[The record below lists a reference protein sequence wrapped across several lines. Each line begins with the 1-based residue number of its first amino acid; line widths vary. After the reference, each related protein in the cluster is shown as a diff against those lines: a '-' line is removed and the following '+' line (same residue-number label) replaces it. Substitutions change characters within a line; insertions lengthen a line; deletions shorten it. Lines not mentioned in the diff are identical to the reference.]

1 MPALEPTSISRIS
14 RISGIAL
21 SLLACLSMTASS
33 RALAAPAEAAQGP
46 EASDAE
52 AIFRRG
58 QAKYETAD
66 YNGAI
71 ELWTEAYALIDSTPE
86 NASIKALLIY
96 NLAQAHTKAFELD
109 EQVIHLKQAQQLL
122 ESFRDNLELLY
133 EDPEALAAE
142 SARVDENL
150 AELEA
155 QLAAVEAEPEPQP
168 EPPPPTVEPAPAP
181 EDEGPAKPIKPG
193 KPLIFAGAGVLAVGV
208 GGLATA
214 IAGVVIGTQANDVS
228 EVMDDPDARAEQF
241 ARGRTANLMLV
252 IGAIAAGTLMPT
264 GDALIGVGIARE
276 KRKQKAQQSAAS
288 LRLGPSLGGPW
299 GQGGGLSL
307 TGRF

>member
-1 MPALEPTSISRIS
+1 MPALEPTSISRIA
-14 RISGIAL
+14 AL
-21 SLLACLSMTASS
+21 SLFACLSMTASS
-33 RALAAPAEAAQGP
+33 SALAAPADAAESPG
-46 EASDAE
+46 AADAE
-52 AIFRRG
+52 SIFRRG

-71 ELWTEAYALIDSTPE
+71 ELWTEAYGLIDSTPE
-86 NASIKALLIY
+86 NASIKALIIY

-109 EQVIHLKQAQQLL
+109 DQVIHLKQAQRLL
-122 ESFRDNLELLY
+122 QSFRDNLELLY

-142 SARVDENL
+142 SARVEENL
-150 AELEA
+150 AQIDA
-155 QLAAVEAEPEPQP
+155 QLAAVEAEAEPEPQP
-168 EPPPPTVEPAPAP
+168 EPPPPTVEPETEP
-181 EDEGPAKPIKPG
+181 EEEGPPPKPLKPG

-228 EVMDDPDARAEQF
+228 EVMEDPEARAEQF
-241 ARGRTANLMLV
+241 ARGRTANLMLL
-252 IGAIAAGTLMPT
+252 IGGITAGALMPT

-276 KRKQKAQQSAAS
+276 KRKQKAQQTAAS
-288 LRLGPSLGGPW
+288 LRVGPNFGGSW

-307 TGRF
+307 SGRF

>member
-1 MPALEPTSISRIS
+1 MPALEPTSISRIA
-14 RISGIAL
+14 AL
-21 SLLACLSMTASS
+21 SLFACLSMTASS
-33 RALAAPAEAAQGP
+33 SALAAPAEAAEEPG
-46 EASDAE
+46 ASDAE

-71 ELWTEAYALIDSTPE
+71 DLWTEAYALIDSTPE
-86 NASIKALLIY
+86 NASIKALIIY

-109 EQVIHLKQAQQLL
+109 EQVIHLKQAQRLL

-133 EDPEALAAE
+133 EDPQALAEE
-142 SARVDENL
+142 SARVDESL
-150 AELEA
+150 AEIEA
-155 QLAAVEAEPEPQP
+155 QLAAVETEPEPEP
-168 EPPPPTVEPAPAP
+168 EVEPPPPTVEPEP
-181 EDEGPAKPIKPG
+181 EPEEPSKPLKPG

-241 ARGRTANLMLV
+241 ARGRTANLMLL
-252 IGAIAAGTLMPT
+252 IGGITAGALMPT

-276 KRKQKAQQSAAS
+276 KRKQKAQQTAAS
-288 LRLGPSLGGPW
+288 LRFGPSFGGSW
-299 GQGGGLSL
+299 GQGGGLSV